1 MVSLK
6 QRLVKL
12 ETASGASPQRI
23 HITVNR
29 VIRPGTTPG
38 EIVRMD
44 IGSETFH
51 RSERED
57 EQTFIDRIQANCDPR
72 QHTNIVAYGSELR

>member
-1 MVSLK
+1 MASLK
-6 QRLVKL
+6 QRISKL
-12 ETASGASPQRI
+12 ETASGDSPQRI

-29 VIRPGTTPG
+29 IIRPGTTPG

-51 RSERED
+51 RSAHED
-57 EQTFIDRIQANCDPR
+57 EQTFIERIQAKCDPR
-72 QHTNIVAYGSELR
+72 HHTIIVAYGSEIR